1 MLNLALSH
9 AKNTMDEPKNTG
21 QFGKGNPG
29 KPKGAENKLNKEVKQ
44 MILDALEG
52 AGGVEYLKRQAEEKP
67 VAFMTLVGKVLP
79 LQVNGAGENGEHLF
93 QKIVREI
100 VDPK

>member
-1 MLNLALSH
+1 
-9 AKNTMDEPKNTG
+9 MDEPKNTG

-29 KPKGAENKLNKEVKQ
+29 KPKGAENKLNKQVKE
-44 MILDALEG
+44 MILQALDE
-52 AGGVEYLKRQAEEKP
+52 AGGVQYLVTQAREKP

-79 LQVNGAGENGEHLF
+79 LQVQGPGENGEHLF
-93 QKIVREI
+93 QRIVREI

>member
-1 MLNLALSH
+1 
-9 AKNTMDEPKNTG
+9 MDEPKNTG

-44 MILDALEG
+44 MILDALEQ
-52 AGGVEYLKRQAEEKP
+52 AGGVSYLVEQAKEKP

-79 LQVNGAGENGEHLF
+79 LQVNGPGENGEHLF